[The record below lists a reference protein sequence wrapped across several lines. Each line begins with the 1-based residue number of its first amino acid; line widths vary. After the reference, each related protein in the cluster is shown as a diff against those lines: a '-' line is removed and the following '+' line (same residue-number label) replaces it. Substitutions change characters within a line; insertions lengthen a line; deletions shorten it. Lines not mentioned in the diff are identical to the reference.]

1 MFNSDLLGLL
11 SANLCGHM
19 LKGLSEEDEAFSP
32 LVGSNNM
39 HHRISKNYLKIKCSQ
54 TRDEESNK
62 IKILH
67 KKQLLLKISAKNIKK
82 NAT

>member
-39 HHRISKNYLKIKCSQ
+39 HHRIKKYNLKIKCSQ

-62 IKILH
+62 IKILN
-67 KKQLLLKISAKNIKK
+67 KKTVATENKCKK
-82 NAT
+82 Y